1 MTQPPPPIGENP
13 AGAGKA
19 PPASHRNRDD
29 DEESSERRS
38 KLLFTR
44 RQLSITVLLV
54 LTYWI
59 MVFILPERKLEEV
72 WPVQV
77 AVYVGAVLVAAICVA
92 VMRGGKWKGGRWKAA
107 EDLAIPAFVV
117 FLDVLLVLGL
127 TGIVHFLPELK
138 FAMAVGG
145 GAIAAFLLGIV
156 VFDTV
161 RVAASLPIVVLFIGM
176 VTYPVEIAGFTDNRS
191 QVIIWMGVILGVSA
205 AAEGATQTAKV
216 IGRAQITKAM
226 IADQGTPTPDLDTTL
241 SAYADDTSGD
251 LVASHLKSVAQDGP
265 TTG

>member
-1 MTQPPPPIGENP
+1 MVPPKGPDTE
-13 AGAGKA
+13 
-19 PPASHRNRDD
+19 
-29 DEESSERRS
+29 DEPSERRP

-44 RQLSITVLLV
+44 RQLGITVLLV

-59 MVFILPERKLEEV
+59 MVFILPEHRLDEA
-72 WPVQV
+72 WPIQTL
-77 AVYVGAVLVAAICVA
+77 AYLGAAI
-92 VMRGGKWKGGRWKAA
+92 VMVISSAAMRQGGKWRAP
-107 EDLAIPAFVV
+107 EILAIPAFVL
-117 FLDVLLVLGL
+117 FLDGLLVLGL
-127 TGIVHFLPELK
+127 TGVVHFVPELK

-156 VFDTV
+156 IFDTV

-176 VTYPVEIAGFTDNRS
+176 VTYPVEIAGFADNRS

-226 IADQGTPTPDLDTTL
+226 IADKSTPTPDLGKTL

-251 LVASHLKSVAQDGP
+251 LVASHLKSVAQEN
-265 TTG
+265 

>member
-1 MTQPPPPIGENP
+1 MTQTGTPVPAGENTN
-13 AGAGKA
+13 GAA
-19 PPASHRNRDD
+19 TPRTVPPKNQESED
-29 DEESSERRS
+29 ESSERRP

-44 RQLSITVLLV
+44 RQLGVIVLLV

-59 MVFILPERKLEEV
+59 GVFILPEHRLEEA
-72 WPVQV
+72 WPVQTLAYAGTAIV
-77 AVYVGAVLVAAICVA
+77 ALVCAGT
-92 VMRGGKWKGGRWKAA
+92 MRRGGKWRAP
-107 EDLAIPAFVV
+107 EVVAIPAFVL
-117 FLDVLLVLGL
+117 FLDLLLVVGL
-127 TGIVHFLPELK
+127 TGIVHFLPALK

-176 VTYPVEIAGFTDNRS
+176 VTYPVEIAGFNDNRA
-191 QVIIWMGVILGVSA
+191 QVIVWMGVILGVSA

-226 IADQGTPTPDLDTTL
+226 IADKSTPTPDLDTTL

-251 LVASHLKSVAQDGP
+251 LVASHLKSVAQDN
-265 TTG
+265 

>member
-1 MTQPPPPIGENP
+1 MTQTGPPPTPATENTN
-13 AGAGKA
+13 GAGNPRA
-19 PPASHRNRDD
+19 VPQNGQADE
-29 DEESSERRS
+29 EESSERRPR
-38 KLLFTR
+38 LLFTR
-44 RQLSITVLLV
+44 RQLSVIVLLV

-59 MVFILPERKLEEV
+59 GVFILPESRLDEA
-72 WPVQV
+72 WPIQ
-77 AVYVGAVLVAAICVA
+77 ALAYVGAAVVA
-92 VMRGGKWKGGRWKAA
+92 VACAGTMRRRGKWRAP
-107 EDLAIPAFVV
+107 EVVAIPAFVL
-117 FLDVLLVLGL
+117 FMDILLVVGL
-127 TGIVHFLPELK
+127 TGIVHFLPALK

-176 VTYPVEIAGFTDNRS
+176 VTYPVEIAGFNDNRA
-191 QVIIWMGVILGVSA
+191 QVIVWMGVILGVSA

-226 IADQGTPTPDLDTTL
+226 IADRSTPTPDLDTTL

-251 LVASHLKSVAQDGP
+251 LVASHLKSVAQEN
-265 TTG
+265 

>member
-1 MTQPPPPIGENP
+1 MTQTGTPVP
-13 AGAGKA
+13 AGESTNGA
-19 PPASHRNRDD
+19 PRPVPPKDQESE
-29 DEESSERRS
+29 EESSERRP

-44 RQLSITVLLV
+44 RQLGVIVLLV

-59 MVFILPERKLEEV
+59 GVFILPEHRLEEA
-72 WPVQV
+72 WPIQTV
-77 AVYVGAVLVAAICVA
+77 AYLSAALVALACGGT
-92 VMRGGKWKGGRWKAA
+92 MRRDGKWRAP
-107 EDLAIPAFVV
+107 EVVAIPAFVL
-117 FLDVLLVLGL
+117 FLDILLVVGL
-127 TGIVHFLPELK
+127 TGIVHFLPALK

-176 VTYPVEIAGFTDNRS
+176 VTYPVEIAGFNDNRA
-191 QVIIWMGVILGVSA
+191 QVIVCMGVILGVSA

-226 IADQGTPTPDLDTTL
+226 IADKSTPTPDLDTTL

-251 LVASHLKSVAQDGP
+251 LVASHLKSVAQDN
-265 TTG
+265 